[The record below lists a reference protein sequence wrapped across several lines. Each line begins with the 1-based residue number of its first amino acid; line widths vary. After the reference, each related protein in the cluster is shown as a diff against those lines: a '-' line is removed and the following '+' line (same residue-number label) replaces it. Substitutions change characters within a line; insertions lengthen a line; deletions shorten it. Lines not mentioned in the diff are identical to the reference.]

1 MLSGYQVSTVA
12 YTTDYGELICESCA
26 TQIIESCG
34 ACADSIDG
42 ILDALRL
49 GILDAGKVPISAPI
63 SRYELDEHRAALIE
77 DEIYCGERA
86 EDDESD
92 YSIECENC
100 GSELR

>member
-1 MLSGYQVSTVA
+1 MLSGYQVATVA
-12 YTTDYGELICESCA
+12 YTTEYGELICESCA
-26 TQIIESCG
+26 ERIVESCG
-34 ACADSIDG
+34 ASAESVGG

-77 DEIYCGERA
+77 DEIYCGDRD

-92 YSIECENC
+92 YSIECEDC
-100 GSELR
+100 GSELV